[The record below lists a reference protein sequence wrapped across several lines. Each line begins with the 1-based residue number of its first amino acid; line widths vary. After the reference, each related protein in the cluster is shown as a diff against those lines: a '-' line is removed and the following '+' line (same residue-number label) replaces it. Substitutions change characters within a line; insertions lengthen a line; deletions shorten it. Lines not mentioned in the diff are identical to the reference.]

1 MKLKE
6 KVALVTGGSRGQLG
20 ARGVYSLFGYLFR
33 RGAFSTRSERCH
45 KQPLADIQPSGCLR
59 QMGASSAFV
68 VFVGDGIRKALCACE
83 RRPNQVRVSPPFL

>member
-33 RGAFSTRSERCH
+33 RGAFSTRSERGH
-45 KQPLADIQPSGCLR
+45 IQPG
-59 QMGASSAFV
+59 V
-68 VFVGDGIRKALCACE
+68 NI
-83 RRPNQVRVSPPFL
+83 

>member
-45 KQPLADIQPSGCLR
+45 KQPLADIQPSGCI
-59 QMGASSAFV
+59 QE
-68 VFVGDGIRKALCACE
+68 K
-83 RRPNQVRVSPPFL
+83 RVSRPCKSIPSPLLGF